1 MACHCNIL
9 KNLLRTV
16 DKGRF
21 SSFGVEL
28 SANNFTPSKDQRVT
42 NYYTGPVTW
51 WAFVSMVMKF
61 RAPYMVEQ
69 FMTS

>member
-21 SSFGVEL
+21 SSFGVEF
-28 SANNFTPSKDQRVT
+28 SANNFTPPKTSCYELLHGACDLVGFCEHGNEVSGSINGR
-42 NYYTGPVTW
+42 
-51 WAFVSMVMKF
+51 AF
-61 RAPYMVEQ
+61 RD
-69 FMTS
+69 